1 MKYFELDKNE
11 QKVLKD
17 FEAGKL
23 KSIKDVK
30 KETQKYKGY
39 AKQTLNKPKNINIRI
54 SSRDLQK
61 IKAKAVEK
69 GMPYQT
75 LVSSTLHQHFA
86 SEVRDDSDQKYQPG
100 K

>member
-1 MKYFELDKNE
+1 MKYFELDKSERN
-11 QKVLKD
+11 VLKD
-17 FEAGKL
+17 FESGKL
-23 KSIKDVK
+23 KSVKDVK
-30 KETQKYKGY
+30 KESQKYKGY

-86 SEVRDDSDQKYQPG
+86 SEATDADD
-100 K
+100 